1 MGETW
6 LKIIGYYNPRGGRR
20 KKTNL
25 RPVLLLLMLILFV
38 SAVIFILKALKS
50 PTYYEDAN
58 ISYIGDIPV
67 IEEFIEEGA
76 VARTGIKREI
86 KYIVIHETDNF
97 AAGANAAAHD
107 VFIRQNGATN
117 ALSWHY
123 TVDQS
128 EIYHH
133 LPDDEAAY
141 HAGDH
146 LDKDGGNLNGIGIEM
161 CVNEDNDYEKT
172 LDNTAELCAAL
183 MLSYDLTPRALRK
196 HEDFSGKVCPARLIN
211 EGRWDEFAEKVQV
224 AYDKMKQAQAED

>member
-1 MGETW
+1 M
-6 LKIIGYYNPRGGRR
+6 LVF
-20 KKTNL
+20 L
-25 RPVLLLLMLILFV
+25 VLILFA

-67 IEEFIEEGA
+67 IEDYIEEGA
-76 VARTGIKREI
+76 AARTGIKREI
-86 KYIVIHETDNF
+86 KYIVIHETDNNDT
-97 AAGANAAAHD
+97 GANAAAHN
-107 VFIRQNGATN
+107 VYIKQNGATN

-161 CVNEDNDYEKT
+161 CVNADNDYEKT
-172 LDNTAELCAAL
+172 LDNAAALCAKL
-183 MLSYDLTPRALRK
+183 MLSYELTPKALRK
-196 HEDFSGKVCPARLIN
+196 HEDFSGKVCPATLIK
-211 EGRWDEFAEKVQV
+211 EGRWEEFEEKVQT
-224 AYDKMKQAQAED
+224 AYDKMKAEAAQLAN